1 MSQVKGLGALMRKLD
16 RLGGNSQKSLKVG
29 IRQATKMAQG
39 EAKGLATVG
48 DSGML
53 QNSIKEK
60 VVVKNGKITGTIS
73 SNLYYAAYVEFGTGK
88 RGKASPSPPKS
99 DKRLNYRQDWAG
111 MDAQPF
117 LYPALKN
124 NKDKAVGIVR
134 DQLKKDIQKLGGS

>member
-1 MSQVKGLGALMRKLD
+1 MSGIKGLNGLMKKLD

-29 IRQATKMAQG
+29 IQQATKMAQG
-39 EAKGLATVG
+39 EAKGLAPVG

-53 QNSIKEK
+53 RNSIKEK
-60 VVVKNGKITGTIS
+60 VVVKNGKITGIIS

-99 DKRLNYRQDWAG
+99 DKNVKYRQDWAG

-124 NKDKAVGIVR
+124 NKDKAVGIVKE
-134 DQLKKDIQKLGGS
+134 QLKKDIQKMGG